1 MNKVLKVLY
10 DIAPLLCSVV
20 ACIYILSGGSP
31 VFIGDTN
38 PSFHFDLITVNALF
52 GGFLYT
58 NYSLL
63 IGILDN
69 SIIEK
74 VKNTDIIGK
83 RNSHILK
90 GIVYATVSVIAGLY
104 LALVPTRNSKV
115 WRIFYCFMQN
125 AEIIFMAFLIIFFLL
140 SLKEMSALIRA
151 IHSDSG
157 AKSKKEIQELRDKVN
172 LKRRR

>member
-1 MNKVLKVLY
+1 MNIGNKFLKVLY

-69 SIIEK
+69 SILEK

-90 GIVYATVSVIAGLY
+90 GIVY
-104 LALVPTRNSKV
+104 TRNSKV
-115 WRIFYCFMQN
+115 WRIVYCFMQN

>member
-90 GIVYATVSVIAGLY
+90 GIVYATVSVIGRFILGSCSY
-104 LALVPTRNSKV
+104 T
-115 WRIFYCFMQN
+115 
-125 AEIIFMAFLIIFFLL
+125 
-140 SLKEMSALIRA
+140 
-151 IHSDSG
+151 
-157 AKSKKEIQELRDKVN
+157 
-172 LKRRR
+172 